1 MLIGIL
7 ILLIVGGIVLDALGA
22 WISIAAKITWSL
34 GRWLKMADADWV
46 TGGAIGYFITVL
58 FNAVLVVVKETY
70 KYVYE
75 WLASTFGH
83 HWIGHGIL
91 VILVFI
97 LTTYLSSNLI
107 KAGELSETRAT
118 HLLYL
123 ILAGTIISFVIIGG
137 FFLIE
142 FSI

>member
-1 MLIGIL
+1 M
-7 ILLIVGGIVLDALGA
+7 
-22 WISIAAKITWSL
+22 
-34 GRWLKMADADWV
+34 
-46 TGGAIGYFITVL
+46 YQ
-58 FNAVLVVVKETY
+58 
-70 KYVYE
+70 

-97 LTTYLSSNLI
+97 LTTYIASNLV
-107 KAGELSETRAT
+107 KTGELSETRAT

-123 ILAGTIISFVIIGG
+123 IVAGTIISFVIIGG